1 MAVLLPLVP
10 FIEYSGNSL
19 DMIVTVINQ
28 KGGVGKTTT
37 AVNLAYALSKGRNVG
52 LLDMDPEGGTSFS
65 FGIRRDKK
73 EFPLGGKSVNIFNI
87 EIFPAHLGLLKL
99 ELGGEVEEVVKSI
112 KSIAEGFDVL
122 VIDTPPNLGTLAV
135 ASMIA
140 ADRVISPV
148 TPQPLAIEAV
158 RNLDSRLQ
166 SLEKRAIAFASMSK
180 KPMDVELKAVKFV
193 QIYVPPSKLFSESS
207 RLGVPAS
214 RYEEVKLKKPKIA
227 KIYEELGKVALSE

>member
-1 MAVLLPLVP
+1 
-10 FIEYSGNSL
+10 
-19 DMIVTVINQ
+19 MIVTVINQ

-37 AVNLAYALSKGRNVG
+37 AVNLAYVLSKQKNVG

-73 EFPLGGKSVNIFNI
+73 EYGIGDKSVNIFNI
-87 EIFPAHLGLLKL
+87 EVFPAHLGLLKL
-99 ELGGEVEEVVKSI
+99 ELGGEVEDVVKSV
-112 KSIAEGFDVL
+112 KSVAENFDVL

-135 ASMIA
+135 ASMIS
-140 ADRVISPV
+140 ADKVVSPV

-166 SLEKRAIAFASMSK
+166 SLEKKAIAFASMSK
-180 KPMDVELKAVKFV
+180 RPLELDLKAVKFV
-193 QIYVPPSKLFSESS
+193 QLSIPPSKLFSESS

-214 RYEEVKLKKPKIA
+214 RYEEIKLKRPRVGRL
-227 KIYEELGKVALSE
+227 YEELAKVALSE